1 MVALDCAAV
10 PHYLRPMHKLKLV
23 VTRPVAASGPTGI
36 LPMAI
41 DIFTTIDWSEPP
53 KDMGMPLQALWWL
66 KKGELRVGPEW
77 EKAHTIVQAMEGVPA
92 FDWVHALMHWI
103 EADMGNADYWYRRA
117 GKRRATTSVSAEWEH
132 IAAALSEVT
141 KH

>member
-1 MVALDCAAV
+1 
-10 PHYLRPMHKLKLV
+10 
-23 VTRPVAASGPTGI
+23 
-36 LPMAI
+36 MAD
-41 DIFTTIDWSEPP
+41 DIFSTAEFRDVP
-53 KDMGMPLQALWWL
+53 KDMSKPLQALWWL
-66 KKGELRVGPEW
+66 KKGGLRVGPEW
-77 EKAHTIVQAMEGVPA
+77 EMAHNIVQSMEGVAA

-117 GKRRATTSVSAEWEH
+117 GKRRATASVASEWEH

>member
-1 MVALDCAAV
+1 VVLDCFGI
-10 PHYLRPMHKLKLV
+10 PHYLRPMRNLKLV
-23 VTRPVAASGPTGI
+23 VTRRMAASGPTGYS
-36 LPMAI
+36 PMAS
-41 DIFTTIDWSEPP
+41 DIFVTLDWSEPP
-53 KDMGMPLQALWWL
+53 KDMSKPLQALWWL

-77 EKAHTIVQAMEGVPA
+77 EKAHVIVQAMEGVQA

-117 GKRRATTSVSAEWEH
+117 GKRRATASVSQEWEH
-132 IAAALSEVT
+132 MAAALSEVT